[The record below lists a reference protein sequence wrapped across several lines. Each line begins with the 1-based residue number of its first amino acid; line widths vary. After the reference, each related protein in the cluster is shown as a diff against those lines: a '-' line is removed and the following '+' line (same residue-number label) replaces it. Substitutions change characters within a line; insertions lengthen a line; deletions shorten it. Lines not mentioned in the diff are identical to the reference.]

1 MAESFLETIF
11 VWYLIITIQIKI
23 QYNVVPL
30 TSSRSKF
37 NVHIEEDL
45 LPLVLEKMD
54 VTGKDLA
61 KKIMNNLEK
70 VSKAENPY
78 DQKIT

>member
-1 MAESFLETIF
+1 
-11 VWYLIITIQIKI
+11 
-23 QYNVVPL
+23 
-30 TSSRSKF
+30 
-37 NVHIEEDL
+37 
-45 LPLVLEKMD
+45 MD

-78 DQKIT
+78 DQKLLDENKSLNDDFKNIRRFAKDMSDSSIKRPMLTF

>member
-1 MAESFLETIF
+1 
-11 VWYLIITIQIKI
+11 
-23 QYNVVPL
+23 
-30 TSSRSKF
+30 
-37 NVHIEEDL
+37 
-45 LPLVLEKMD
+45 MD

-78 DQKIT
+78 DQKLLDENKSLNDDFKIFEGSQKI